1 MPRVLLALTAAAMM
15 VGMVSCA
22 NGPDGDSG
30 DARGAGDAAPH
41 DAAAGGATTA
51 DAEAVRRAVEATAAV
66 DRARVELQT
75 VYSRLAGSGDVPAGL
90 GDVRTA
96 QRAAFDRPAG
106 RIRAES
112 DMSELAEVL
121 EGTDESVP
129 GDYSLPTRFVIDGD
143 TVYAQ
148 IGPMARS
155 VGLEP
160 TSWIKRDLAGF
171 AHQSIDNETAALL
184 LDPLGMLGLLARPV
198 TDVRSVGYDHI
209 RGVATT
215 HLTATVDLRPRPAPT
230 AAPSPDA
237 PPGAGPADRSGAAP
251 DVPSGADPGTPLLN
265 GSNGSSPSGGPSDE
279 SASPGDAAGEGLA
292 AEDEAAGGELEARF
306 RAIGVDEL
314 PVDLY
319 IDDDHIIRRIEFH
332 LDARGAGGGPGHG
345 GLTTT
350 FDVYDVGDPIEIP
363 VPDPADVVD
372 PADLHPRS
380 DP

>member
-22 NGPDGDSG
+22 NGPDGDTG
-30 DARGAGDAAPH
+30 DAGDAAPH
-41 DAAAGGATTA
+41 DASAGGADPANTA
-51 DAEAVRRAVEATAAV
+51 GAAEGADAANTGDAEAVRRAVEATAAV

-75 VYSRLAGSGDVPAGL
+75 VYSGLAGSGDVPAGL

-106 RIRAES
+106 RVRAES
-112 DMSELAEVL
+112 DMSELAAVL
-121 EGTDESVP
+121 ETTDESVP

-155 VGLEP
+155 VGLDP

-198 TDVRSVGYDHI
+198 TDVRSVGYDHV

-215 HLTATVDLRPRPAPT
+215 HLTATVDLRPRPTPD
-230 AAPSPDA
+230 PGPDA
-237 PPGAGPADRSGAAP
+237 SAS
-251 DVPSGADPGTPLLN
+251 VN
-265 GSNGSSPSGGPSDE
+265 GSNGSSPSGDGDGDE
-279 SASPGDAAGEGLA
+279 GAA
-292 AEDEAAGGELEARF
+292 AAGGELEARF

-319 IDDDHIIRRIEFH
+319 VDDEHVIRRLEFH
-332 LDARGAGGGPGHG
+332 LDAGGSGGGPGHG

-363 VPDPADVVD
+363 LPDPADVVD
-372 PADLHPRS
+372 PANLHPRS